1 MGFVLLAN
9 CKIWKVCFIDSAQ
22 KWGNVCK
29 IFVKNSWTK
38 KMSDNGQSV
47 GLFLWVLSKWPDI
60 ALLVS
65 YCQFWGLSLFTSCIL
80 LPSLMPNLLC
90 DLHWPNQDVTSWY
103 QIPRG
108 RSAPLPL
115 FHCGS
120 KLLKVLE
127 WWILRIFTVVNF
139 CACISFITFCCAASC
154 FF

>member
-1 MGFVLLAN
+1 MGFILQIVKFEN
-9 CKIWKVCFIDSAQ
+9 CTLSIQHKNGAMFAKFLWKILEQ
-22 KWGNVCK
+22 
-29 IFVKNSWTK
+29 K

>member
-1 MGFVLLAN
+1 MLAN

-38 KMSDNGQSV
+38 KKSDNGQSV

-80 LPSLMPNLLC
+80 LPSVMPNLLC

-103 QIPRG
+103 QTPRG
-108 RSAPLPL
+108 TCPLPQYPIVKITK
-115 FHCGS
+115 S
-120 KLLKVLE
+120 VTMMNLKDIHPIVKSCE
-127 WWILRIFTVVNF
+127 R
-139 CACISFITFCCAASC
+139 ISFITFCCAASC